1 MRIHVL
7 LFNGF
12 EALDVIGPL
21 TFLASLPEADV
32 IYYSC
37 RGGLVSNQQGLSIL
51 TEPFRVASACDVLL
65 IPGGRG
71 TRDLVSDKN
80 FLMNL
85 KDLVNRSTYLLSV
98 CTGSALLACAGL
110 LDGKSATTN
119 KKAYDWVT
127 SFSKA
132 VDWKPCARW
141 VVDGHIYTSSGV
153 SAGMDMALGFI
164 ADQYGQTYA
173 DECAQRA
180 EYHWNPNSDQD
191 AFAILTDK

>member
-7 LFNGF
+7 IFEGF
-12 EALDVIGPL
+12 EALDVVGPL
-21 TFLASLPEADV
+21 TFLASLPEAV
-32 IYYSC
+32 VTYYSYQ
-37 RGGLVSNQQGLSIL
+37 GGLVSNRKGLSIM
-51 TEPFRVASACDVLL
+51 TEMLREAPACDLL
-65 IPGGRG
+65 LVPGGRG
-71 TRDLVSDKN
+71 VRSLVTDDD
-80 FLMNL
+80 FLTAL
-85 KDLVNRSTYLLSV
+85 KHVASQSTYLLSV

-132 VDWKPCARW
+132 VDWQPCARW

>member
-7 LFNGF
+7 IFEGF
-12 EALDVIGPL
+12 EALDVVGPL
-21 TFLASLPEADV
+21 TFLASLPEAV
-32 IYYSC
+32 VTYYSYQ
-37 RGGLVSNQQGLSIL
+37 GGLVSNRKGLSIM
-51 TEPFRVASACDVLL
+51 TEMLREAPACDLL
-65 IPGGRG
+65 LVPGGRG
-71 TRDLVSDKN
+71 VRSLVTDDD
-80 FLMNL
+80 FLTAL
-85 KDLVNRSTYLLSV
+85 KHVASQSTYLLSV

-132 VDWKPCARW
+132 VDWQPSARW